1 MNSCLLFHTCC
12 LFRYQF
18 NVALTRATKNNN
30 MTLVRRAGRDSFDA
44 LMHHQDVLN
53 LSKSLNV
60 HPPERTANALTM
72 PEAQT

>member
-1 MNSCLLFHTCC
+1 
-12 LFRYQF
+12 
-18 NVALTRATKNNN
+18 